1 MLEIVCKN
9 MRRVL
14 DEGGKIV
21 PTSINFSRGDFSIV
35 NIPQEVIRITKKY
48 GISPEFLHVE
58 VTESALLEEKAD
70 LPQAMAELRKN
81 GFAVWLDD
89 FGSGYSSF
97 NALKDYAFDVV
108 KLDMEFL
115 KGFDKNEKS
124 KPVIDSVIKMSDSV
138 GMGTLAEGVETKEQM
153 EFLKKIGC
161 QRLQGYL
168 FSKPIPY
175 EELNQMIAD
184 KKLVIAD

>member
-1 MLEIVCKN
+1 MKVTFL
-9 MRRVL
+9 L
-14 DEGGKIV
+14 DIK
-21 PTSINFSRGDFSIV
+21 SSKAF
-35 NIPQEVIRITKKY
+35 
-48 GISPEFLHVE
+48 VE

-97 NALKDYAFDVV
+97 NAIKDYAFDVV

-124 KPVIDSVIKMSDSV
+124 KPVIDSVIKMSNSV
-138 GMGTLAEGVETKEQM
+138 GMGTLCEGVETKEQM

-175 EELNQMIAD
+175 EELNKMIAE
-184 KKLVIAD
+184 KKLIIAD